1 MRGNV
6 SQRLN
11 KWRVYVSPAAQRTH
25 EWNSIRIDIAHR
37 VYIWSMA
44 PVSRSSGLLA
54 AEVGVAGGKMLAGW
68 HIEGG
73 HSSSLELFSM
83 GHVFFS
89 PEFREGLAAA
99 TCLHSSV
106 CLKKSR
112 LIVSVHQNRHVRI
125 PQSFFSFSFSLTMH
139 VWPPPQ
145 SFRSSS
151 FLLLTLIAI
160 PKKNPCIWIL
170 LIDLSSHT
178 ITRRVTSRTARPARL
193 RIVSTEQSK
202 PWQIPTLLE

>member
-1 MRGNV
+1 M
-6 SQRLN
+6 
-11 KWRVYVSPAAQRTH
+11 KY
-25 EWNSIRIDIAHR
+25 
-37 VYIWSMA
+37 MA

-73 HSSSLELFSM
+73 AFIIARALFDGSCFCF
-83 GHVFFS
+83 FFS
-89 PEFREGLAAA
+89 PEFREGLPAA

-125 PQSFFSFSFSLTMH
+125 PQGFFFFFSLWQCAPMT
-139 VWPPPQ
+139 
-145 SFRSSS
+145 SSAE
-151 FLLLTLIAI
+151 FPLLVIPIAHPDSH

-170 LIDLSSHT
+170 LIDLSSHS
-178 ITRRVTSRTARPARL
+178 ITRIRVKGRTDRL
-193 RIVSTEQSK
+193 RIVSTVTVEALTNPSTAG
-202 PWQIPTLLE
+202 IRI